1 MRRTLLALIGPLF
14 IGPVLVALV
23 LTASV
28 GAGTRAASPAPLPV
42 TATTFL
48 VSGRGWG
55 HGVGMSQYGALGFAN
70 EGRLHEDIL
79 AHFYPGTV
87 LGPAPVGRVRVLVA
101 ESKPKLTISSKTP
114 FRIRDVFGKIYA
126 LPAGPLE
133 LGPKLELTL
142 KGVPTPLA
150 GPVVVL
156 PGRSPLELGAITS
169 GMGATTIAY
178 RGTLEVAVSAT
189 KLNAINVVGLE
200 DYLAGVV
207 PREMPAAWPAEAL
220 KAQAVAARSYALAR
234 RVRGKTFDLYADT
247 RSQVYGGIS
256 AEDARATAAIKA
268 TVGQVLLHEGK
279 LVDALFHST
288 SGGRTV
294 SAAEAFGTAVP
305 YLVSVDD
312 PHSALSSLNRWG
324 PTPVPDTTIRK
335 GLGISTPVLGL
346 QLVKGESGRVRS
358 ATITT
363 AAGART
369 VTGGALRSGLG
380 LRSTWITSLA
390 SLSLTRPGGP
400 VVYGNTVTLRA
411 GAKGI
416 KNAVLAQRV
425 GGLWTQVA
433 ARPAGGAFAFKAKLL
448 APTSFRLSAGVAAG
462 PVLKVPV
469 APLVRISR
477 QEGALGGTVTP
488 ASPGAAVQV
497 QLLEGNGWLPAG
509 EAVLDALGAFRTE
522 PELIPGTYRVR
533 VAPAAGFAEGLS
545 AQLRIG

>member
-1 MRRTLLALIGPLF
+1 MRRTLLALIGPLS
-14 IGPVLVALV
+14 IGPALVALV

-28 GAGTRAASPAPLPV
+28 DAGTRAAPPAPPV

-70 EGRLHEDIL
+70 EGRLHEEIL

-101 ESKPKLTISSKTP
+101 ESRPRLTISSKTP
-114 FRIRDVFGKIYA
+114 FRLRDVFGKIHA
-126 LPAGPLE
+126 LPAAPLE
-133 LGPKLELTL
+133 LGPKLEVTL

-150 GPVVVL
+150 GPVVLL
-156 PGRSPLELGAITS
+156 PGKSPLELGAATMGGTTS
-169 GMGATTIAY
+169 AY
-178 RGTLEVAVSAT
+178 RGTLEVAVSGT

-220 KAQAVAARSYALAR
+220 KAQAVAARSYALAH

-247 RSQVYGGIS
+247 RSQVYGGVA
-256 AEDARATAAIKA
+256 AEDPRATAAIKA
-268 TVGQVLLHEGK
+268 TAGRVLLHEGS

-305 YLVSVDD
+305 YLVAVDD
-312 PHSALSSLNRWG
+312 PHSALSTLNRWG

-335 GLGISTPVLGL
+335 GLGISSPVLGL
-346 QLVKGESGRVRS
+346 QLVRGESGRVRS
-358 ATITT
+358 ATVMT
-363 AAGART
+363 AGGAKT
-369 VTGGALRSGLG
+369 VTGGSLRTGLG

-390 SLSLTRPGGP
+390 SLSLTRPGGS
-400 VVYGNTVTLRA
+400 VVYGGATTVSA
-411 GAKGI
+411 SAKGI

-425 GGLWTQVA
+425 NGAWTQVA
-433 ARPAGGAFAFKAKLL
+433 ARPTGGAFAFKAKLV
-448 APTSFRLSAGVAAG
+448 APTSFRLSAGAVTG

-477 QEGALGGTVTP
+477 QDGGLGGTVTP

-497 QLLEGNGWLPAG
+497 QVLEGEAWLPAG
-509 EAVLDALGAFRTE
+509 EAVLDELGAFRA
-522 PELIPGTYRVR
+522 ELELTPGTYRVR

-545 AQLRIG
+545 PQLRIE

>member
-1 MRRTLLALIGPLF
+1 MWRTLLALIGPLS
-14 IGPVLVALV
+14 IGPALVALV

-28 GAGTRAASPAPLPV
+28 GAGTRAASPAPPPV

-70 EGRLHEDIL
+70 EGRLHEEIL

-114 FRIRDVFGKIYA
+114 FRIRDVFGKIYT

-150 GPVVVL
+150 GPVVLL
-156 PGRSPLELGAITS
+156 PGRSPLELGPAGIGGT
-169 GMGATTIAY
+169 GVGY

-234 RVRGKTFDLYADT
+234 RVRGKIFDLYADT
-247 RSQVYGGIS
+247 RSQVYGGIA

-268 TVGQVLLHEGK
+268 TAGQVMLHEGK

-294 SAAEAFGTAVP
+294 SAGEAFGTAVP
-305 YLVSVDD
+305 YLVAVDD
-312 PHSALSSLNRWG
+312 PHSTLSSLNRWG
-324 PTPVPDTTIRK
+324 PTPVPGTTIRK

-346 QLVKGESGRVRS
+346 QLVKGESGRVRT
-358 ATITT
+358 ATVTT
-363 AAGART
+363 AAGAKT
-369 VTGGALRSGLG
+369 VTGGALRTGLG

-411 GAKGI
+411 GAKGL
-416 KNAVLAQRV
+416 KNAVLAQSV

-433 ARPAGGAFAFKAKLL
+433 TRSAGGAFAFKAKLL
-448 APTSFRLSAGVAAG
+448 APTSFRLSAGVVAG

-477 QEGALGGTVTP
+477 QEGGLGGTVTP

-497 QLLEGNGWLPAG
+497 QLLEGSGWLPAG
-509 EAVLDALGAFRTE
+509 EAVLDDLGAFRS
-522 PELIPGTYRVR
+522 ELELVPGTYRVR

-545 AQLRIG
+545 PQLRIA

>member
-1 MRRTLLALIGPLF
+1 MRRTLLALIGPLS
-14 IGPVLVALV
+14 IGPALVALV
-23 LTASV
+23 LTAS
-28 GAGTRAASPAPLPV
+28 GDAGIRAVSPPPPV

-55 HGVGMSQYGALGFAN
+55 HGVGMSQYGALGFAT
-70 EGRLHEDIL
+70 EGRLHDEIL

-101 ESKPKLTISSKTP
+101 EAKPRLTIASKTP
-114 FRIRDVFGKIYA
+114 FRIRDVFGKIYP

-142 KGVPTPLA
+142 KGVPTPLV
-150 GPVVVL
+150 GPVVLL
-156 PGRSPLELGAITS
+156 PGKSPLELGAITS
-169 GMGATTIAY
+169 GTGATTIAY

-207 PREMPAAWPAEAL
+207 PREMPAAWPTEAV
-220 KAQAVAARSYALAR
+220 KAQAVAARSYALAH

-247 RSQVYGGIS
+247 RSQVYGGLA

-268 TVGQVLLHEGK
+268 TAWLVMLHEGK

-294 SAAEAFGTAVP
+294 SAVEAFGTAVP
-305 YLVSVDD
+305 YLVAVDD
-312 PHSALSSLNRWG
+312 PHSALSPLNRWG
-324 PTPVPDTTIRK
+324 PTAVPDTTVRK
-335 GLGISTPVLGL
+335 GLGISSPVLGL
-346 QLVKGESGRVRS
+346 QLVKGESGRVRA
-358 ATITT
+358 ATVTT

-369 VTGGALRSGLG
+369 VTGGALRTGLG

-390 SLSLTRPGGP
+390 SLSLTRPAGP
-400 VVYGNTVTLRA
+400 VVYGSAVTLRA

-425 GGLWTQVA
+425 EGRWTQVA

-448 APTSFRLSAGVAAG
+448 APASFRLSAGAVAG
-462 PVLKVPV
+462 PVIKVPV
-469 APLVRISR
+469 APIVRISWQR
-477 QEGALGGTVTP
+477 GGLGGTVTP

-497 QLLEGNGWLPAG
+497 QVLEGDKWIPAG
-509 EAVLDALGAFRTE
+509 EAVLDEHGAFRADIQLTA
-522 PELIPGTYRVR
+522 GTYRAR
-533 VAPAAGFAEGLS
+533 IAPAAGFAEGLS
-545 AQLRIG
+545 PQLRIE

>member
-1 MRRTLLALIGPLF
+1 MRRTLLALIGPLS
-14 IGPVLVALV
+14 IGPALVALV
-23 LTASV
+23 LTAS
-28 GAGTRAASPAPLPV
+28 GDAGIRAVSPPPAPV
-42 TATTFL
+42 TATTFV

-70 EGRLHEDIL
+70 EGRLHDEIL
-79 AHFYPGTV
+79 AHFYPGTA
-87 LGPAPVGRVRVLVA
+87 LGPAPVARVRVLVA

-114 FRIRDVFGKIYA
+114 FRLRDVFGKLHV

-133 LGPKLELTL
+133 LRPTLELTL

-150 GPVVVL
+150 GPVVLL
-156 PGRSPLELGAITS
+156 PGRSPLELGQAGSAIT
-169 GMGATTIAY
+169 Y

-189 KLNAINVVGLE
+189 KVNAINVVGLE

-220 KAQAVAARSYALAR
+220 KAQATAARSYALAH

-247 RSQVYGGIS
+247 RSQVYGGIA

-268 TVGQVLLHEGK
+268 TAGLVMLHEGK

-305 YLVSVDD
+305 YLVAVDD
-312 PHSALSSLNRWG
+312 PHSALSTLNRWG
-324 PTPVPDTTIRK
+324 PTPVPDTIVRK
-335 GLGISTPVLGL
+335 GLGISSPVLGL

-358 ATITT
+358 ATVMT
-363 AAGART
+363 AGGAKT
-369 VTGGALRSGLG
+369 VTGSTLRSGLG

-400 VVYGNTVTLRA
+400 VVYGGAVTLGA
-411 GAKGI
+411 SAKGI

-425 GGLWTQVA
+425 DGVWTQVA
-433 ARPAGGAFAFKAKLL
+433 TLPAGGALAFKAKLL
-448 APTSFRLSAGVAAG
+448 VPTSFRLSAGVVAG

-469 APLVRISR
+469 APVVRVSR
-477 QEGALGGTVTP
+477 QEGGGLGGTVRP
-488 ASPGAAVQV
+488 ASPGATV
-497 QLLEGNGWLPAG
+497 QLQLLDGESWRPAG
-509 EAVLDALGAFRTE
+509 EAVLDDLGAFRTE

-533 VAPAAGFAEGLS
+533 VAPASGFAEGLS
-545 AQLRIG
+545 RQLRIE